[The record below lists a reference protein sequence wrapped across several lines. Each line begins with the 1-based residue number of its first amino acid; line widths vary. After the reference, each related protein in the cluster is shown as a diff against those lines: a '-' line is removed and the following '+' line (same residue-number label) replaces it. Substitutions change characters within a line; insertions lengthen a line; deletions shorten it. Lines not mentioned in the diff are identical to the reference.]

1 MLPNRRKFMKR
12 FLHIT
17 TILLFM
23 FAILFAN
30 PAIVLASEGD
40 GEPQFE
46 MEVNGYHVGLSSA
59 NEWIKGENT
68 IVVTITDSMGMPV
81 SAADVEIL
89 LTPKVVEH
97 TEEDA
102 HSTEPSHNT
111 MPGMDMGEAEPEP
124 SETSAHEEELAA
136 PLAMTES
143 HERGEYTV
151 TTQLESSGEHD
162 VQVFFHVNGEMLQVN
177 FIVDVTGTSSKT
189 IVLWGFVVVNVGL
202 VASAGILKK
211 QSIPVKGN

>member
-1 MLPNRRKFMKR
+1 MKR
-12 FLHIT
+12 FLHVT
-17 TILLFM
+17 TILFVMVTL
-23 FAILFAN
+23 LFAS
-30 PAIVLASEGD
+30 PTTVLANEGD

-46 MEVNGYHVGLSSA
+46 MEVNGYHVGLFSE

-68 IVVTITDSMGMPV
+68 IVIRIADSMGMPV
-81 SAADVEIL
+81 RDADVEIL

-102 HSTEPSHNT
+102 HSVEPSHNT
-111 MPGMDMGEAEPEP
+111 MSGMDMGEPQPEASKVP
-124 SETSAHEEELAA
+124 VQEEEVAA

-143 HERGEYTV
+143 HEHGEYTV
-151 TTQLESSGEHD
+151 TTHLESSGEQD

-177 FIVDVTGTSSKT
+177 FVVDVTGTSSKT
-189 IVLWGFVVVNVGL
+189 MVLWGFVLINVGL
-202 VASAGILKK
+202 VTSAGVLKK

>member
-1 MLPNRRKFMKR
+1 MKQ
-12 FLHIT
+12 FLHVT
-17 TILLFM
+17 TIL
-23 FAILFAN
+23 FAMVTLLFAS
-30 PAIVLASEGD
+30 PTTVLANEGD

-68 IVVTITDSMGMPV
+68 IVVTISDSMGMPI
-81 SAADVEIL
+81 SDANVEIL
-89 LTPKVVEH
+89 LTPKVVKH

-102 HSTEPSHNT
+102 HSAEPSHDT

-124 SETSAHEEELAA
+124 SEVPAHEEEVAS

-143 HERGEYTV
+143 HEHGEYTI
-151 TTQLESSGEHD
+151 TTHLESSGEHD

-177 FIVDVTGTSSKT
+177 FVVDVTGTSSKT
-189 IVLWGFVVVNVGL
+189 IVLWGFVMINVGL
-202 VASAGILKK
+202 VASAGVLKK
-211 QSIPVKGN
+211 QSIPVKGNQYGR